1 MNSGHS
7 QGLDRP
13 PASVQQANPYRATD
27 TLRNTPIR
35 QSLLTSTLES
45 PAADRVALL
54 RSSPIVSLFVLAG
67 VAGFAC
73 YAASFGLVQI
83 SRLDGNSF
91 TYTALNV
98 LAAALVLISMVDQ
111 FNLGS
116 LLTQVTWIATGL
128 VGMYRRRQSVK
139 VLLPTQVVPEGQP
152 A

>member
-1 MNSGHS
+1 M
-7 QGLDRP
+7 
-13 PASVQQANPYRATD
+13 
-27 TLRNTPIR
+27 NTPIR
-35 QSLLTSTLES
+35 LQPIRSRLDSL
-45 PAADRVALL
+45 AADGVALR

-128 VGMYRRRQSVK
+128 VGTYRRRQPVK
-139 VLLPTQVVPEGQP
+139 TLLPARAVPEGQL

>member
-1 MNSGHS
+1 M
-7 QGLDRP
+7 
-13 PASVQQANPYRATD
+13 
-27 TLRNTPIR
+27 NTPIQLR
-35 QSLLTSTLES
+35 PIQSKLKSL
-45 PAADRVALL
+45 AADGATLL
-54 RSSPIVSLFVLAG
+54 RSSLIVTLFVLAG

-98 LAAALVLISMVDQ
+98 LAASLVLISMVDQ

-139 VLLPTQVVPEGQP
+139 VLLPTQPAPEGQP